1 MSNQNIPQE
10 NTPLLS
16 QDMVDCLIIQLAKGH
31 ADRGITEDDALKLVE
46 WAELTSINFAILH
59 LLLEGTLVCVIDP
72 ESGDV
77 LFTKLPEFDSTE

>member
-16 QDMVDCLIIQLAKGH
+16 MDQVKCLIIQLAKGH
-31 ADRGITEDDALKLVE
+31 AERCFTEDDARKLVE
-46 WAELTSINFAILH
+46 WAELTIINASMLH
-59 LLLEGTLVCVIDP
+59 LLLEGTLVCAIDP
-72 ESGDV
+72 ESGEV